1 MLKKL
6 EERIAASKAKM
17 PAEKRLIMEKATEEL
32 AHSEILKSA
41 LKNNDT
47 LPEFKLK
54 NAFGEE
60 RSLSKLLKN
69 GPVILVFYRGSWC
82 PYCNIQ
88 LNDYQERID
97 LIKKAG
103 AQLVAISP
111 EKADLTASY
120 VKEKS
125 LGFEVLSDVDN
136 HYAKSLGLVF
146 KLPADLKAL
155 YLSNGIDL
163 DKSQGNK
170 NWELPIAATYLV
182 GVDRKILYS
191 FLDVD
196 YRKRAELSDILKALK
211 K

>member
-1 MLKKL
+1 M
-6 EERIAASKAKM
+6 EEKILASKAKM

-32 AHSEILKSA
+32 VHSEIIKSA
-41 LKNNDT
+41 LKKNDNI
-47 LPEFKLK
+47 PDFKLK

-60 RSLSKLLKN
+60 RSLGNLLKK

-111 EKADLTASY
+111 EKADLSATY

-125 LGFEVLSDVDN
+125 LGFEVLSDPDN
-136 HYAKSLGLVF
+136 QYAKSLGLVF
-146 KLPADLKAL
+146 KLPDDLKAL

-182 GVDRKILYS
+182 GADRKILYS

-196 YRKRAELSDILKALK
+196 YRKRAELSDVLKVLK